1 MEKYKYL
8 FGDSKKSKIKNY
20 NKFYIITLVLLLIN
34 YIFWFWQFNFCTIN
48 THIINSF
55 ILLIPIILI
64 ILMYFLTK
72 KEKINVRKGKIISII
87 LVVLF
92 LILNFHTLI
101 FVMVKE
107 GTSHEDNPLRYRHIC
122 NIAGYEKI
130 RFQFPS
136 EIPQELIQNNKVKFY
151 YRPQFLQGGFC
162 FELLLEMNNDKI
174 DEYIEKY
181 KEQVRE
187 IIEVKET
194 NYDQLYDKYGIHIP
208 VIFSYKDG
216 KEFFINSE
224 IYLFESKPYKSNNW
238 NHGYAY
244 YMARN
249 EKLKKLLLVTEVW

>member
-101 FVMVKE
+101 
-107 GTSHEDNPLRYRHIC
+107 
-122 NIAGYEKI
+122 
-130 RFQFPS
+130 
-136 EIPQELIQNNKVKFY
+136 
-151 YRPQFLQGGFC
+151 
-162 FELLLEMNNDKI
+162 LL
-174 DEYIEKY
+174 
-181 KEQVRE
+181 
-187 IIEVKET
+187 
-194 NYDQLYDKYGIHIP
+194 
-208 VIFSYKDG
+208 
-216 KEFFINSE
+216 
-224 IYLFESKPYKSNNW
+224 W
-238 NHGYAY
+238 
-244 YMARN
+244 
-249 EKLKKLLLVTEVW
+249 LKKELRMRIIH